1 MRNDIYITPTGLYVV
16 VISSTELWLVYLLR
30 LYSKTSVQHTLILAG
45 YVTEVNTKACSC
57 QKWKLPSKIN
67 MNPNIWLSDYILFGP
82 VIHII
87 CVAIRE
93 HGLTLLGDQ
102 CFYTQTL
109 CPGAILYIKLLHPA
123 YIQDSGEMLNSPG
136 CTLAVELYP
145 PDYPCTG
152 SRSIPSVTGPFTVQK
167 HFMVCVTSDLAW
179 ELKTHV
185 SSGANALG
193 FSSAS

>member
-45 YVTEVNTKACSC
+45 YVTEINTKACSC

-109 CPGAILYIKLLHPA
+109 CPGGHLVHQAASPCIHSRQRRNANLSRLHT
-123 YIQDSGEMLNSPG
+123 
-136 CTLAVELYP
+136 CCRV
-145 PDYPCTG
+145 
-152 SRSIPSVTGPFTVQK
+152 
-167 HFMVCVTSDLAW
+167 
-179 ELKTHV
+179 V
-185 SSGANALG
+185 STRLPKYRQ
-193 FSSAS
+193 